1 MAGIKKYK
9 PKQRNAKRLFSKTA
23 GRVHKFNT
31 MLPIARGGTR
41 L

>member
-1 MAGIKKYK
+1 MKRFK
-9 PKQRNAKRLFSKTA
+9 PSRGKARKQFSKTA

-31 MLPIARGGTR
+31 LTPIARGGTR

>member
-1 MAGIKKYK
+1 MKRYK
-9 PKQRNAKRLFSKTA
+9 PRQRTAKKLFRKTA

-31 MLPIARGGTR
+31 LPPIARGGTR

>member
-1 MAGIKKYK
+1 MKRYKK
-9 PKQRNAKRLFSKTA
+9 PQRQAKRQFSKTA

-31 MLPIARGGTR
+31 MVPIARGGTR

>member
-1 MAGIKKYK
+1 MKRKKLR
-9 PKQRNAKRLFSKTA
+9 PKKSRNMFSKTA

-31 MLPIARGGTR
+31 MTPIQRGGTR